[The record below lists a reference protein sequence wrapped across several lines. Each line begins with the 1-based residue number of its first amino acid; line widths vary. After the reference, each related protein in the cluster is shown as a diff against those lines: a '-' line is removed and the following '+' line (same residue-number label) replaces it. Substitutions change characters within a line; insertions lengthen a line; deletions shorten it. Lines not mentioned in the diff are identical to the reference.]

1 MPKTRFNQLADEA
14 YKRIATYRRIDYS
27 KRFVMNVTVHER
39 DNQNLSREARAM
51 GMVVWDVI
59 QNGELAGIFPSR
71 DAADAYRKEL
81 ETSKQQG

>member
-1 MPKTRFNQLADEA
+1 
-14 YKRIATYRRIDYS
+14 
-27 KRFVMNVTVHER
+27 MNVTVHER

>member
-1 MPKTRFNQLADEA
+1 MPKPRFNQLADEA